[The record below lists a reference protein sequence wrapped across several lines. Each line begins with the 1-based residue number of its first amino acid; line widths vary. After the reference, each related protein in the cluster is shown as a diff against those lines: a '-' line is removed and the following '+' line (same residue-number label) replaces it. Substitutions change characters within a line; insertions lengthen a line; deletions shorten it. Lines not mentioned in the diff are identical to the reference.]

1 MKNVPIWNLKN
12 NIEKNMYFLCIL
24 NSCFKKR
31 FRIRIENKEELLR
44 AKLWNHF
51 KQVARREEFY
61 EMIDEAKQ
69 NKDFE

>member
-1 MKNVPIWNLKN
+1 MMDDFTVQVEGMPN
-12 NIEKNMYFLCIL
+12 NSEF
-24 NSCFKKR
+24 
-31 FRIRIENKEELLR
+31 EHKEELLR

>member
-1 MKNVPIWNLKN
+1 
-12 NIEKNMYFLCIL
+12 
-24 NSCFKKR
+24 
-31 FRIRIENKEELLR
+31 LR

>member
-1 MKNVPIWNLKN
+1 MSTIMMDDFTVQVEGMPN
-12 NIEKNMYFLCIL
+12 NSEF
-24 NSCFKKR
+24 
-31 FRIRIENKEELLR
+31 EHKEELLR